1 MMELKNKIKERASE
15 LFFKYGIR
23 SITMDEVAE
32 SLGMSKRTLYES
44 FKNKEDLLK
53 ECIEHQYEKNIGI
66 GNQLMSDHSNDPLE
80 VLFQT
85 FRSTVINLNSI
96 HPNFFNDIQKYH
108 SHLWKDHVK
117 RKQEEGIQT
126 TCKLIE
132 KGISAGIFR
141 QGVDAQILSRL
152 IHASMEQMSTQDI
165 FPETRFPR
173 SEVFQQVFLNF
184 IRGMASKEGLIKI
197 DEKFQL

>member
-1 MMELKNKIKERASE
+1 MEVKNKIKERASE

-44 FKNKEDLLK
+44 FKNKEEILK
-53 ECIEHQYEKNIGI
+53 ECIEYQYEKNVAFRD
-66 GNQLMSDHSNDPLE
+66 QLMLDHSNDPLE

-85 FRSTVINLNSI
+85 FRSTVINLNNI

-117 RKQEEGIQT
+117 SKQEEGIES
-126 TCKLIE
+126 TCDLIE
-132 KGISAGIFR
+132 NGIAAGIFR
-141 QGVDAQILSRL
+141 NGVDAHILARL
-152 IHASMEQMSTQDI
+152 IHASMEQVSAHDI

-184 IRGMASKEGLIKI
+184 IRGMATANGLIKI

>member
-1 MMELKNKIKERASE
+1 MEVKNRIKERASE

-44 FKNKEDLLK
+44 FKNKEELLK
-53 ECIEHQYEKNIGI
+53 ECIEYQYKKNVALRDH
-66 GNQLMSDHSNDPLE
+66 LMELYSGDPLE

-85 FRSTVINLNSI
+85 FRSTVINLNNI

-117 RKQEEGIQT
+117 SKQEEGIEST
-126 TCKLIE
+126 RELIE
-132 KGISAGIFR
+132 AGVENGIFR
-141 QGVDAQILSRL
+141 KGLDAQILARL
-152 IHASMEQMSTQDI
+152 IHAFMEQMSTQDI
-165 FPETRFPR
+165 YPETRFPR
-173 SEVFQQVFLNF
+173 AEVFQQVFLNF
-184 IRGMASKEGLIKI
+184 IRGMASTGGLIKI

>member
-1 MMELKNKIKERASE
+1 MEIKNKIRERASE

-23 SITMDEVAE
+23 SITMDEVAD

-44 FKNKEDLLK
+44 FKNKEELLK
-53 ECIEHQYEKNIGI
+53 ECIEYQYEKNIAI
-66 GNQLMSDHSNDPLE
+66 RDQLMKDYSKDPLE

-85 FRSTVINLNSI
+85 FRATVINLNSI

-117 RKQEEGIQT
+117 SKQEEGIEST
-126 TCKLIE
+126 SALIE
-132 KGISAGIFR
+132 NGIAAGIFR
-141 QGVDAQILSRL
+141 KGVDAQILSRL